1 MANIFEKI
9 KKDNLLD
16 QDINEYIGY
25 LVMEKK
31 LSNNTCFSYYND
43 LSKLRL
49 FLNKDLK
56 EADSNDI
63 HKFIN
68 SLNESDRSIA
78 HLVTSLKSFY
88 KYLMINSKIKVNPVD
103 LISSPKLSRKLPKV
117 LNTSEVDK
125 LLDIEL
131 LNDFDFRNKAML
143 ELMYACGLRVSE
155 LVNLKITDL
164 DLENNVVKIFG
175 KGSKE
180 RIIPIGDYA
189 TVALKIYIS
198 EHRNNMLKNKASNIL
213 FLNNHGNPL
222 TRVGFFKILKAI
234 ALKANIKKGFSPHTL
249 RHSFATHL
257 LDNGADLRSIQ
268 ELLGHSSI
276 STTQIYTHVSKENI
290 RNDYDNCHP
299 HGKEV

>member
-88 KYLMINSKIKVNPVD
+88 KYLMINNKIKVNPVD

-234 ALKANIKKGFSPHTL
+234 ALKANIKKEFSPHTL

-276 STTQIYTHVSKENI
+276 STTQIYTHVSKGNI

>member
-68 SLNESDRSIA
+68 SLNESDHSIA

-189 TVALKIYIS
+189 TVALKIYIL

-234 ALKANIKKGFSPHTL
+234 ALKANIKKEFSPHTL

-276 STTQIYTHVSKENI
+276 STTQIYTHVSKESI

>member
-43 LSKLRL
+43 LSKLSL

-88 KYLMINSKIKVNPVD
+88 KYLMINNKIKVNPID

-125 LLDIEL
+125 LLDIKL
-131 LNDFDFRNKAML
+131 LNDFD
-143 ELMYACGLRVSE
+143 S
-155 LVNLKITDL
+155 
-164 DLENNVVKIFG
+164 
-175 KGSKE
+175 
-180 RIIPIGDYA
+180 
-189 TVALKIYIS
+189 
-198 EHRNNMLKNKASNIL
+198 
-213 FLNNHGNPL
+213 
-222 TRVGFFKILKAI
+222 
-234 ALKANIKKGFSPHTL
+234 
-249 RHSFATHL
+249 
-257 LDNGADLRSIQ
+257 Q
-268 ELLGHSSI
+268 
-276 STTQIYTHVSKENI
+276 
-290 RNDYDNCHP
+290 
-299 HGKEV
+299 